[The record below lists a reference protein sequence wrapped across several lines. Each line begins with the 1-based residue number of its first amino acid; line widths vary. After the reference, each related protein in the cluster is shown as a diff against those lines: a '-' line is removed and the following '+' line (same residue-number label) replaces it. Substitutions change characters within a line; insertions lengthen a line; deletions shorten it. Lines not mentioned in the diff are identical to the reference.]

1 MAVLWN
7 MECIE
12 TIKITLD
19 DVKSAADRIKDRIR
33 HTPFLETQFCRTQI
47 HPNLKLK
54 LECLQVTGSFKARG
68 ANNAVLSLSNE
79 EVQRGIITASGGN
92 HGTAVAYAGYKSNA
106 NTVIYLPKK
115 AAEAKIRSLKNWG
128 AEVVLIGEFWD
139 DANAAA
145 LERTQKE
152 NMTYIHPF
160 ADPSVIA
167 GQATIAYEM
176 LIESPHIDVIV
187 AGIGGGGLIAGV
199 ALAAKA
205 MKPGIRIIGVEPVGA
220 PTLKTSVESNA
231 VTTLNQIDTQAITL
245 APKQSAAINLDLV
258 TRLVDEIVLVNDE
271 NMREA
276 SKWLFEEMGIAAEL
290 SGAAALAALQTGL
303 IAVPADQTVA
313 AIVCGRGFDGN
324 STL

>member
-1 MAVLWN
+1 

-19 DVKSAADRIKDRIR
+19 DVKSAADRIKDRVR
-33 HTPFLETQFCRTQI
+33 RTPFLETEFCRTQI

-79 EVQRGIITASGGN
+79 EIQRGIITASGGN

-115 AAEAKIRSLKNWG
+115 AAEAKIESLKSWG

-139 DANAAA
+139 EANAAA
-145 LERTQKE
+145 LERAQKE

-160 ADPSVIA
+160 ADPNVIT
-167 GQATIAYEM
+167 GQATVAYEM
-176 LIESPHIDVIV
+176 LTDSPHIDVIV

-199 ALAAKA
+199 ALAAKT

-245 APKQSAAINLDLV
+245 APKQSAAINVDLV

-324 STL
+324 ARL